1 MKTSSERI
9 LTTHVGSLPRPEAL
23 VEILDAQAQG
33 RDYDPAALEAGAAEA
48 VRDIVARQL
57 ASGVDIVSDGEMSK
71 LSYTY
76 YLRHRLSGIGP
87 GDRPATGRTEGS
99 GGDFQDMWDH
109 PEFAQML
116 MNQRIM
122 SVSRYAPPRCTGP
135 VAYVDRA
142 PLERDLANFRAAL
155 AGAEPEEAFLNA
167 ASPGVITYFIRDS
180 HYGDEDAYVWALA
193 EALKTEYE
201 AIHEAGFLLQI
212 DAPDLAM
219 VRHGVYRDLSD
230 AEFVKIAERNIEA
243 INHATA
249 EIPPEAMRLHV
260 CWGNY
265 AGPHTHDIEVGEIMD
280 VLLRG
285 RPQAVV
291 FESANPRHDHEWE
304 DWRAAAIP
312 DDKVLIPGVIDS
324 TTNFVEHPR
333 LIAQRLC
340 RYADIVGRER
350 VIAGV
355 DCGFST
361 VAGMPRV
368 FPSIV
373 WSKLETLAEG
383 ARLASERLWS

>member
-1 MKTSSERI
+1 MKIGSERI
-9 LTTHVGSLPRPEAL
+9 LTTHVGSLPRPDTL

-33 RDYDPAALEAGAAEA
+33 GDYDPAALESGAAQA
-48 VRDIVARQL
+48 VRDIVAKQI

-76 YLRHRLSGIGP
+76 YLRHRLTGIGP
-87 GDRPATGRTEGS
+87 GDKPATGRTVGS

-122 SVSRYAPPRCTGP
+122 SVSRYAPPKCVGP
-135 VAYVDRA
+135 VAYADLA
-142 PLERDLANFRAAL
+142 PLERDLANFAAAL
-155 AGAEPEEAFLNA
+155 RHAEPQQAFMNA
-167 ASPGVITYFIRDS
+167 ASPGVVTYFIRDS

-193 EALKTEYE
+193 EALRTEYE
-201 AIHEAGFLLQI
+201 AIHAAGLLLQI

-230 AEFVKIAERNIEA
+230 AEFVRIAERNIDA

-249 EIPPEAMRLHV
+249 NIPPEAMRLHV

-265 AGPHTHDIEVGEIMD
+265 AGPHTHDIAVAEIME
-280 VLLRG
+280 VLMKG

-291 FESANPRHDHEWE
+291 FESANPRHEHEWE

-312 DDKVLIPGVIDS
+312 
-324 TTNFVEHPR
+324 TT
-333 LIAQRLC
+333 
-340 RYADIVGRER
+340 G
-350 VIAGV
+350 
-355 DCGFST
+355 S
-361 VAGMPRV
+361 
-368 FPSIV
+368 
-373 WSKLETLAEG
+373 
-383 ARLASERLWS
+383 